1 MIYLIYGDQE
11 MLVNKMSDKIAKEAL
26 TNISEFNYVILDASK
41 NTNHEIND
49 ELNSLPFGDD
59 HKVVCL
65 SNCYFLT
72 NNNSECSC
80 DNSVID
86 TYIENETEGVIFI
99 VSVVSNK
106 LDEKRNIVKKLK
118 SHSKVV
124 EVNSLNKKE
133 LPRIVKQMFAQ
144 RKCEITDSALE
155 ELLSRLDNDMYQIS
169 NEVDKL
175 ATYSNKIHLE
185 DIKALTPRKL
195 EDNIFDMID
204 ALFRKDSNKAFFIY
218 NDLKNLGNE
227 AISIISIISSQVR
240 FLYQILVL
248 SNKGYNESNIAN
260 ELSVHPYRVKMG
272 LEKVRRYQEYELED
286 LLDSLSKLDIQIKTG
301 DIDRFVGLELFILS
315 MTN

>member
-1 MIYLIYGDQE
+1 MIYLVYGDQA
-11 MLVNKMSDKIAKEAL
+11 MLVNKMVDKLAKDTL
-26 TNISEFNYVILDASK
+26 KDVNEFNYVILDATK
-41 NTNHEIND
+41 NISDELND
-49 ELNSLPFGDD
+49 ELNLLPFGDD
-59 HKVVCL
+59 KKVVSL
-65 SNCYFLT
+65 INSYFLT
-72 NNNSECSC
+72 ANNVECLIQSS
-80 DNSVID
+80 DLEK
-86 TYIENETEGVIFI
+86 YINNETEGITLI
-99 VSVVSNK
+99 ISVVNAK

-118 SHSKVV
+118 SLTKVI

-133 LPRIVKQMFAQ
+133 MPKVVKQMFEK
-144 RKCEITDSALE
+144 RKVEITDSALE
-155 ELLSRLDNDMYQIS
+155 ELVSRLDVDMYQIS

-175 ATYSNKIHLE
+175 ATYSNKIHLD

-204 ALFRKDSNKAFFIY
+204 ALFKKNTNKAFVIY

-227 AISIISIISSQVR
+227 AISIISIISTQVR

-248 SNKGYNESNIAN
+248 SNKGYGESNIAN

-272 LEKVRRYQEYELED
+272 LEKVRRYEEYELEG
-286 LLDSLSKLDIQIKTG
+286 LLDKLSKLDLQIKTG